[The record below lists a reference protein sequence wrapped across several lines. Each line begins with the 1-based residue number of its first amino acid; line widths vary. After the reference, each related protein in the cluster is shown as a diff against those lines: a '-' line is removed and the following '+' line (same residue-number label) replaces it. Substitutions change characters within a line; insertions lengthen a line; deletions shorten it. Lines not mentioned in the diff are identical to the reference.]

1 MISGGY
7 QMISRKALNSS
18 FQAIEDCR
26 EQLRHYVASRL
37 DRRLSS
43 RVDASDIVQE
53 TFLDA
58 SRRLPEFLQLDDE
71 ERFRRLKQLA
81 IERTVDA
88 CRRHLQAQ
96 RRTVLRERKAV
107 LQDSTA
113 NCRQTIDTL
122 ADTNTS
128 VGGKLSRQEELEQVG
143 EALEKLSPADREL
156 IVLRHLVQ
164 LDVAELAELLDTT
177 RTVITTRHL
186 RAIGRLRQILESNA
200 GD

>member
-1 MISGGY
+1 MISKE
-7 QMISRKALNSS
+7 SRNSS
-18 FQAIEDCR
+18 FQTIEDCR
-26 EQLRHYVASRL
+26 ERLRHYVASRL

-58 SRRLPEFLQLDDE
+58 SRHLPEFLQLDNE

-96 RRTVLRERKAV
+96 RRTVLRERRTV
-107 LQDSTA
+107 VQDSTE
-113 NCRQTIDTL
+113 NCRQIVETL
-122 ADTNTS
+122 AGTNTS

-143 EALEKLSPADREL
+143 AALEMLSPADRQL
-156 IVLRHLVQ
+156 IVLRHVVQ
-164 LDVAELAELLDTT
+164 LDIAELAELLNTS
-177 RTVITTRHL
+177 RTVVTTRHL
-186 RAIGRLRQILESNA
+186 RAIGRLRQILDANLGE
-200 GD
+200 